1 MIKLRQEDV
10 NNNTSEDDNP
20 FWSSVK
26 NLYPTETES
35 LNTMI
40 EELNKNST
48 KSQTQISKGMRIS
61 GDIELKSVMKHAGAI
76 YGNVDSSE
84 DIELVEDAKIE
95 GDVKAKNLCI
105 TFGSITGNI
114 TCTEDITTEGPSLI
128 TGNLKAVNIQLAGQ
142 VEGKIEATNKV
153 KLCKTA
159 VIHGDIIASLIE
171 VEEGALI
178 YGHMII
184 QEEKT
189 KSYSFVDQS
198 SFA

>member
-1 MIKLRQEDV
+1 MIKLRQQDV
-10 NNNTSEDDNP
+10 NNNTSKDDNP

-40 EELNKNST
+40 EELNKST
-48 KSQTQISKGMRIS
+48 NKNQTHISKGMSIN
-61 GDIELKSVMKHAGAI
+61 GDVELKNSMKHAGAI

-105 TFGSITGNI
+105 TFGAVTGNI
-114 TCTEDITTEGPSLI
+114 TCQEDITTEGPSLI
-128 TGNLKAVNIQLAGQ
+128 SGNLKAVNIQLAGQ
-142 VEGKIEATNKV
+142 VEGKIEATNKL

-159 VIHGDIIASLIE
+159 VIHGDIVASLIE

-178 YGHMII
+178 YGNVVI
-184 QEEKT
+184 QEDKN
-189 KSYSFVDQS
+189 KAYSFIDQS

>member
-10 NNNTSEDDNP
+10 NNNTSKDDNP

-40 EELNKNST
+40 EELNKNTT
-48 KSQTQISKGMRIS
+48 KDQTQISKGMRIS
-61 GDIELKSVMKHAGAI
+61 GDIELKSSMKHAGAI
-76 YGNVDSSE
+76 YGNVDTSE

-105 TFGSITGNI
+105 TFGAVTGNI
-114 TCTEDITTEGPSLI
+114 TCQEDITTEGPSLI

-159 VIHGDIIASLIE
+159 VIHGDIVASLIE

-178 YGHMII
+178 YGNVVI
-184 QEEKT
+184 QEDKT
-189 KSYSFVDQS
+189 KAYSFIDQS